1 MRKASKFLAG
11 GALALVVA
19 ATSGAQV
26 DFTRYVAL
34 GDSLTA
40 GVASFGLEESVQ
52 KGSFPALL
60 ARQAGV
66 AASFQQP
73 TVSFPGLPTTLEL
86 KALAV
91 TSQGVSPTIT
101 PRPGIGQPTNATLS
115 RPYNNLGMDGAKTSD
130 ILTIRGAITNL
141 AADLQKYAAGEV
153 GKVVYSADL
162 VLRNGQNT
170 AVELALA
177 QQPTFLTVWAG
188 NNDVLGAALVGVA
201 VDGVTMTTVADFEQQ
216 YRTLLGTLRAG
227 APNAGIVVATIPDVT
242 TIPYV
247 FTVKPYLVNPANGQK
262 IPLIG
267 EAGLLTENDYLLLGA
282 SSLLARGIGIPVA
295 AGGTG
300 QPLPEGKVDQGGLQ
314 AGVILRAAEVQAI
327 RARTAELNAIIKRTA
342 ASERARVVDIHAAFA
357 DIQAHGRVVGGVKL
371 GAAFLT
377 GGIFSYDGVHPQSLG
392 YALVANEFIRVINGD
407 LGGNLAE
414 VNLREFLPATKA
426 ATSVAASQAVFSEQA
441 AVEMA
446 RAWFAGVDTS
456 RLTVRTSPPR
466 RRLGPAPEL
475 APDMPAEP

>member
-1 MRKASKFLAG
+1 MRISSKLMTVVI
-11 GALALVVA
+11 ALALA
-19 ATSGAQV
+19 ANAGAQV

-40 GVASFGLEESVQ
+40 GVASFGLEESTQ

-66 AASFQQP
+66 GASFQQP
-73 TVSFPGLPTTLEL
+73 TVGFPGLPTTLEL
-86 KALAV
+86 KALAI
-91 TSQGVSPTIT
+91 TSQGVSPTIL
-101 PRPGIGQPTNATLS
+101 PRPGVGLPTNATLT
-115 RPYNNLGMDGAKTSD
+115 RPYNNLGMDGAKTVD
-130 ILTIRGAITNL
+130 ILTLKGSITDL
-141 AADLQKYAAGEV
+141 ATDLQRYAAGEV

-201 VDGVTMTTVADFEQQ
+201 MDGVTLTPVASFQQQ
-216 YRTLLGTLRAG
+216 YQTLLETLRAG
-227 APNAGIVVATIPDVT
+227 APNARIVVGTIPDVT
-242 TIPYV
+242 AIPYV
-247 FTVKPYLVNPANGQK
+247 FTVKPYIVNPATGQK

-267 EAGLLTENDYLLLGA
+267 EAGLLTDSDFLLLGA

-300 QPLPEGKVDQGGLQ
+300 QPLPEGKVDQNGLQ
-314 AGVILRAAEVQAI
+314 AGVILRAAEVAAI
-327 RARTAELNAIIKRTA
+327 RKHTAELNAIIKATA
-342 ASERARVVDIHAAFA
+342 GSVGARVVDINAVFNDVRAN
-357 DIQAHGRVVGGVKL
+357 GRVVGGVRL
-371 GAAFLT
+371 GASFLT

-392 YALVANEFIRVINGD
+392 YALLANEFIRVINSE
-407 LGGNLAE
+407 LGGNLPE
-414 VNLREFLPATKA
+414 VGLREFLPMTAA
-426 ATSVAASQAVFSEQA
+426 ATSVTASQVVFSEQA

-446 RAWFAGVDTS
+446 RSLFPGVDTS
-456 RLTVRTSPPR
+456 RLLALSSPVRRHLSAGLEAT
-466 RRLGPAPEL
+466 
-475 APDMPAEP
+475 PDTPVEP

>member
-1 MRKASKFLAG
+1 MRQASKLLTV
-11 GALALVVA
+11 GALALAVA

-26 DFTRYVAL
+26 DFARYVAL

-52 KGSFPALL
+52 KGSYPALL

-91 TSQGVSPTIT
+91 TSQGISPTIS
-101 PRPGIGQPTNATLS
+101 PRPGVGQPTNATLA
-115 RPYNNLGMDGAKTSD
+115 RPYNNLGMDGAKTAD
-130 ILTIRGAITNL
+130 ILNIKGAITNL
-141 AADLQKYAAGEV
+141 AADLQRYAAGEV

-201 VDGVTMTTVADFEQQ
+201 MDGVTMTTPAEFAQQ
-216 YRTLLGTLRAG
+216 YGALLGALRAG
-227 APNAGIVVATIPDVT
+227 APSAKIVVATIPDVT
-242 TIPYV
+242 SIPYV
-247 FTVKPYLVNPANGQK
+247 FTVKPYLVNPATGQK

-267 EAGLLTENDYLLLGA
+267 EAGLLTENDFLLLGA

-300 QPLPEGKVDQGGLQ
+300 QPLPEGKVDQNGLQ

-327 RARTAELNAIIKRTA
+327 RKRTAELNAIIRSTA
-342 ASERARVVDIHAAFA
+342 AAAGARVVDIHAVFE
-357 DIQAHGRVVGGVKL
+357 DVHLHGRVVGGVRL
-371 GAAFLT
+371 GSAFLT

-392 YALVANEFIRVINGD
+392 YALVANEFIRVINGE
-407 LGGNLAE
+407 LGGNLPE
-414 VNLREFLPATKA
+414 VSLREFLPTTQA

-446 RAWFAGVDTS
+446 RSWFSHVDTS
-456 RLTVRTSPPR
+456 RLVVRSSPVR
-466 RRLGPAPEL
+466 RHLAPAPEFG
-475 APDMPAEP
+475 PDVPNEP